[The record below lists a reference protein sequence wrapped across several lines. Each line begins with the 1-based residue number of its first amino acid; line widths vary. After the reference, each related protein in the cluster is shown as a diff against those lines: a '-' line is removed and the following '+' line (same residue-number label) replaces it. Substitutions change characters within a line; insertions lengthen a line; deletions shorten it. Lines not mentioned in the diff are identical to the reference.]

1 MWRTLVLVMIVAGC
15 KDSSGTARK
24 VSAEPAPVADNAPE
38 PPGGPPS
45 CADVATHLV
54 AALAVPDEMHA
65 QANGADVTVSG
76 DTMRDG
82 MEQGIA
88 KVCRSDAWS
97 HEAREC
103 AMRWQGN
110 LLRER
115 AALREACPGTV
126 K

>member
-1 MWRTLVLVMIVAGC
+1 MWRVLAQILVVAGC

-24 VSAEPAPVADNAPE
+24 VSAERPAVADDAPE

-45 CADVATHLV
+45 CADVAAHLV

-82 MEQGIA
+82 MERGIA
-88 KVCRSDAWS
+88 KVCRSHAWS

-103 AMRWQGN
+103 AMGWQGN

-115 AALREACPGTV
+115 AALRDACPGTV